1 MSGLV
6 SLIVGLVCI
15 FVAYVLEGGVPAKLI
30 QPTAAMI
37 VFGGTLGA
45 TGLSFPISYIKR
57 AAAAV
62 KIVFS
67 ERKDR
72 TGEIIEYL
80 KNISVNAR
88 KNGLLSMDNE
98 VSSNED
104 MDPMI
109 RKGLRMAIDGTQAD
123 DIRSA
128 METEA
133 ASISARHKE
142 AIDVFDSAGGF
153 APTMGVVGT
162 VMGLVSVLNNL
173 SNPSVLGEKIAVA
186 FIATFYG
193 IATANILFLPMA
205 NKLKA
210 VDKQEEIENGLI
222 IEGVLS
228 IQAGNNPNVVA
239 DKLISYLDRKT
250 QQQFNKESEKK

>member
-1 MSGLV
+1 MSAII
-6 SLIVGLVCI
+6 SLIIAFVCI
-15 FVAYVLEGGVPAKLI
+15 FVAYVLEGGVPLKLL

-37 VFGGTLGA
+37 VFGGTFGA
-45 TGLSFPISYIKR
+45 VGLSFPLAYIKR
-57 AAAAV
+57 VIPAL
-62 KIVFS
+62 KIAFS

-109 RKGLRMAIDGTQAD
+109 RKGLRMAIDGSQAE
-123 DIRSA
+123 DIRIA

-133 ASISARHKE
+133 ASISARHKQAITIYE
-142 AIDVFDSAGGF
+142 AAGGF
-153 APTMGVVGT
+153 GPTMGVVGT

-173 SNPSVLGEKIAVA
+173 NNPSELGAKIAVA

-193 IATANILFLPMA
+193 IASANLLYIPIA

-210 VDKQEEIENGLI
+210 VDKQEELENELI

-239 DKLISYLDRKT
+239 DKLISYLDRNT
-250 QQQFNKESEKK
+250 QKKFSADSENK